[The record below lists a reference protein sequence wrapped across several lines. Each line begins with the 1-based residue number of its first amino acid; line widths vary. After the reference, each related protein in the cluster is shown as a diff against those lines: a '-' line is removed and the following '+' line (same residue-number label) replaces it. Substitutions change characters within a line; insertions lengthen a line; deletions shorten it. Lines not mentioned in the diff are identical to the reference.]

1 MTSIMKLN
9 EQKRSSIVTL
19 VMELFRMM
27 VDYILVNN
35 NVQGFVH
42 LKETVLAII
51 YYIFD
56 ILYAK
61 EFSSNDIKLKVNWI
75 YTSLSNIVFVKI
87 LLSFIVQV
95 VMAHSISKYI
105 MSVVEKS
112 NIFKK
117 FKNFKY
123 FNLVVSSFV
132 NIFLLGPLVYYL
144 KFKWAY
150 IYREHLDIIDIIIMT
165 WVVTLVTLYIV
176 LQTTNNILHN
186 RCKVTSSETK

>member
-1 MTSIMKLN
+1 
-9 EQKRSSIVTL
+9 
-19 VMELFRMM
+19 
-27 VDYILVNN
+27 
-35 NVQGFVH
+35 
-42 LKETVLAII
+42 
-51 YYIFD
+51 
-56 ILYAK
+56 
-61 EFSSNDIKLKVNWI
+61 
-75 YTSLSNIVFVKI
+75 
-87 LLSFIVQV
+87 
-95 VMAHSISKYI
+95 MAHSISKYI

>member
-1 MTSIMKLN
+1 MKLN

-105 MSVVEKS
+105 
-112 NIFKK
+112 
-117 FKNFKY
+117 
-123 FNLVVSSFV
+123 
-132 NIFLLGPLVYYL
+132 
-144 KFKWAY
+144 
-150 IYREHLDIIDIIIMT
+150 
-165 WVVTLVTLYIV
+165 
-176 LQTTNNILHN
+176 
-186 RCKVTSSETK
+186 